1 MKLARLTI
9 TLIALILSARTSLGD
24 TEVFVESSEDTTH
37 FQFET
42 IAPPAIN
49 DIGATAKWNIL
60 AGRVD
65 ANSGPI
71 DRLNDGRIP
80 ASADDPAGNFFFAAG
95 TADGLITVDLQQVV
109 DVTQIV
115 TYSWH
120 TDSRAPQVYSV
131 YGATGQEANFAFPE
145 SPSAAKESPCW
156 TKLADVDTRGRERA
170 AGQHAVRLT
179 NAKASL
185 GKFRHLLF
193 AVSTT
198 EPGNR
203 FSHTFFSEIDVITGD
218 ATALE
223 RVSAPEVR
231 ELKFAT
237 TDQAYRFTIDTTQ
250 AQELEEWTT
259 AELQPVI
266 VEWYPKIV
274 AMLPGENFEA
284 PKEVRFRYLRD
295 SEMKGIPAYA
305 SGNTVSLNAEW
316 FRGQLQSEARGAVV
330 HEMVHIVQKYPGR
343 GRRSRG
349 INVPP
354 GWIVE
359 GIPDYIRWFLYEPET
374 GGAKLSPE
382 RLKHAKHDASY
393 RTSANFIDWVI
404 QNHPNEDSLL
414 QRLNAAARNGEYSS
428 DTWKRLTGKTEQE
441 LADAWRNGP

>member
-1 MKLARLTI
+1 MNRFLLTTILFAGQVPAGSLLAE
-9 TLIALILSARTSLGD
+9 
-24 TEVFVESSEDTTH
+24 TEVLVQSSEDAAH
-37 FQFET
+37 FQFEV

-49 DIGATAKWNIL
+49 DAGAKAKWKVI
-60 AGRVD
+60 AGKVD
-65 ANSGPI
+65 GNSGLI
-71 DRLNDGRIP
+71 DRLHDGRIP
-80 ASADDPAGNFFFAAG
+80 VSADDPASNFFFAAG
-95 TADGLITVDLQQVV
+95 TSEGLIAVDLEQAI
-109 DVTQIV
+109 DVSQIV

-131 YGATGQEANFAFPE
+131 FGATGDEEDFAFPE
-145 SPSAAKESPCW
+145 SPSAAEESPCW
-156 TKLADVDTRGRERA
+156 TKLADVDTRGRKHEG
-170 AGQHAVRLT
+170 GQHAVRLT
-179 NAKASL
+179 NPDASL

-193 AVSTT
+193 AVKAT

-203 FSHTFFSEIDVITGD
+203 FSHTFFSEIDVISGD
-218 ATALE
+218 GKALQ
-223 RVSAPEVR
+223 RVSAPEAR

-250 AQELEEWTT
+250 AQELEEWTS

-274 AMLPGENFEA
+274 AMLPSENFEA
-284 PKEVRFRYLRD
+284 PTDVRFRYLRD
-295 SEMKGIPAYA
+295 SEMKGIPAFA

-316 FRGQLQSEARGAVV
+316 FRGQLQGEARGAVV

-343 GRRSRG
+343 GRRNRDIS
-349 INVPP
+349 IPP

-382 RLKHAKHDASY
+382 RLKNAKHDASY

-404 QNHPNEDSLL
+404 RSHPSEGRILE
-414 QRLNAAARNGEYSS
+414 RLNAAARNGEYSV
-428 DTWKRLTGKTEQE
+428 DTWKQLTGKTEQE
-441 LADAWRNGP
+441 LAEEWRKR